1 MDAAD
6 LVPHDVDGSVHRTGR
21 RQQVA
26 PLRRL
31 HGDVLVGASSL
42 GLTEHVG
49 VLRGLIQSKT
59 RLGGWKQKLIDN
71 PNRIMEAYLAS
82 TQAVGYNAHVL

>member
-1 MDAAD
+1 DGGDSAEQ
-6 LVPHDVDGSVHRTGR
+6 HDPDRFAYLNLQFSD
-21 RQQVA
+21 
-26 PLRRL
+26 
-31 HGDVLVGASSL
+31 DVLVGASSL

-59 RLGGWKQKLIDN
+59 RLGGWKKKLIDN